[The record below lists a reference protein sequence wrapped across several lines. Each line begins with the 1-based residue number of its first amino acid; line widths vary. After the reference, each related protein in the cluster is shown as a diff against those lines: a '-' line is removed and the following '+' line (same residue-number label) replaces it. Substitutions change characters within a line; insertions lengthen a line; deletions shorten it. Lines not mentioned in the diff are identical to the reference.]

1 MYHNIPQ
8 SILNASNSIL
18 SQENNQLP
26 ELLMES
32 AKKAAEDTKNVMTL
46 EDKRNIL
53 REHYEKAISSLKIP
67 HDQNMMIRFERA
79 VEILRRK

>member
-1 MYHNIPQ
+1 MYHNIPK
-8 SILNASNSIL
+8 SILDISSSIL
-18 SQENNQLP
+18 AKEDSQLP
-26 ELLMES
+26 ELLVES
-32 AKKAAEDTKNVMTL
+32 AKLAAGKIKNVMTL

-53 REHYEKAISSLKIP
+53 REHYEDAIKRAKLE